1 MVHYE
6 EKRIMINAF
15 GHMSLL
21 PRVYRDNT
29 LISTLLIFSISKME
43 MKVVVYRRGRLKQ
56 FMDSF
61 NQMTEVIKALHK

>member
-6 EKRIMINAF
+6 EKRIMINTF

-61 NQMTEVIKALHK
+61 SQMTEVIKALHK